1 MAEFQ
6 PKTAKHLWR
15 LSFEGAWPTSVAFLG
30 SNRLAAGNRDGQILL
45 WDLTEP
51 PPETVDDDKTQDA
64 KTQNAKTQEGEAAAD
79 VAPRRQL
86 QGHTNGISRLV
97 TTADGKRLISASL
110 DRTLRVWDID
120 VPGSGETQVVV
131 DRKSREQKAKRLPQ
145 AERQAFIDAPGVTV
159 ESQTAVRVLNGHKDW
174 VNALGISR
182 DGKRLISGDARSTVI
197 VWEIAGGQ
205 PVSSWT
211 GHAWNGIVAAGLSPD
226 GQSAVVSEFTYKRD
240 DFDLPA
246 PALKVW
252 NVGDASE
259 KLDILKTHI
268 PKLDA
273 TKTSYGAASVWRK
286 FVKGGLIALDYAP
299 DGSLVAAGQ
308 GGETDKGQLHLFD
321 VETGKLVRT
330 MSGHRYG
337 MCDAK
342 FSDDGK
348 YVLTSGRDTT
358 IRICQVADGKEVAVL
373 GKERGGQFKDWL
385 HGLAISADQTR
396 VAAADIGGAVH
407 VWELSG

>member
-6 PKTAKHLWR
+6 PKTAEQLWR

-30 SNRLAAGNRDGQILL
+30 SNRIAAGNRDGQILI
-45 WDLTEP
+45 WDLTQEP
-51 PPETVDDDKTQDA
+51 RAAVKQANSPKTKPQPGET
-64 KTQNAKTQEGEAAAD
+64 AAD
-79 VAPRRQL
+79 VEPLRQL
-86 QGHTNGISRLV
+86 QGHSNGIARLV
-97 TTADGKRLISASL
+97 TTPDGQRLISASL
-110 DRTLRVWDID
+110 DHSLRIWDVD
-120 VPGSGETQVVV
+120 APSSGETQVVI
-131 DRKSREQKAKRLPQ
+131 DRKSREKQAKRLPQ

-159 ESQTAVRVLNGHKDW
+159 ETLTASSVLNGHKDW

-182 DGKRLISGDARSTVI
+182 DGKRLISGDARSKVI
-197 VWEIAGGQ
+197 VWEITGDQ

-211 GHAWNGIVAAGLSPD
+211 GHGWNGIVAAGLSPD

-252 NVGDASE
+252 NVDAASE

-268 PKLDA
+268 PKLDV

-286 FVKGGLIALDYAP
+286 FVKGGLIALDLSP
-299 DGSLVAAGQ
+299 DGTLLAAGQ

-342 FSDDGK
+342 FSADGQ

-358 IRICQVADGKEVAVL
+358 VRICQVSDGKEVNVL